1 MTEDAATAGGLLRAA
16 RERRNMTLAALAA
29 AIKVSPRKLDALE
42 RDAFDELPDMTFA
55 RALAQSVCRQLRID
69 AKPVLALLP
78 AAPTWANT
86 RFEEVSRGSRT
97 PLAQARRGRDTQAR
111 GGLRAVFWLA
121 GLLLLGAAALLYG
134 RPDELA
140 RWWAGVMPTPSAAP
154 APAALPP
161 AAKTAEVAPAPA
173 AASAVPLDTPAA
185 AAPTGAPTSAVAD
198 TAPAS
203 PPVVIETVHS
213 APTGAAG
220 AASGTDPAGALVL
233 RASGESW
240 VEVRDAAGQLLLSR
254 TLQAGEAVGVDGAMP
269 LRAVIG
275 NAGATSVSFR
285 GAAVDLTAASRDNIA
300 RLELK

>member
-1 MTEDAATAGGLLRAA
+1 MTEEAATAGASLRAA

-69 AKPVLALLP
+69 ARPVLALLP

-86 RFEEVSRGSRT
+86 RFEEVARGSRT
-97 PLAQARRGRDTQAR
+97 PLAQARRGRDSSAR
-111 GGLRAVFWLA
+111 SGLRPVLWLA
-121 GLLLLGAAALLYG
+121 GLLLLGAAAMLYG

-140 RWWAGVMPTPSAAP
+140 RWWAGVMPPATP
-154 APAALPP
+154 APAVAPVVARTAEPTPPPTPASALPVD
-161 AAKTAEVAPAPA
+161 AAAAVPAPA
-173 AASAVPLDTPAA
+173 DTPA
-185 AAPTGAPTSAVAD
+185 SAVAD
-198 TAPAS
+198 AAPAN
-203 PPVVIETVHS
+203 PAVVIETVHS

-220 AASGTDPAGALVL
+220 AASGAEPAGALVL
-233 RASGESW
+233 RANGESW
-240 VEVRDAAGQLLLSR
+240 VEVRDAAGLLLLSR
-254 TLQAGEAVGVDGAMP
+254 TLMAGEAVGVDGAMP

-285 GAAVDLTAASRDNIA
+285 GAVVDLASATRDNIA

>member
-1 MTEDAATAGGLLRAA
+1 MTEEAATAGASLRAA

-69 AKPVLALLP
+69 ARPVLALLP

-86 RFEEVSRGSRT
+86 RFEEVARGSRT
-97 PLAQARRGRDTQAR
+97 PLAQARRGRDSSAR
-111 GGLRAVFWLA
+111 SGLRPVLWLA
-121 GLLLLGAAALLYG
+121 GLLLLGAAAMLYG

-140 RWWAGVMPTPSAAP
+140 RWWAGVMPAA
-154 APAALPP
+154 
-161 AAKTAEVAPAPA
+161 TPAPA
-173 AASAVPLDTPAA
+173 AAPVVARTAEPTPPPAPVAALPVDAAAAVPAPADTPA
-185 AAPTGAPTSAVAD
+185 SAVAEA
-198 TAPAS
+198 APAN
-203 PPVVIETVHS
+203 PAVVIETVHS
-213 APTGAAG
+213 APTGAAA
-220 AASGTDPAGALVL
+220 AASGAEPAGALVL
-233 RASGESW
+233 RANGESW
-240 VEVRDAAGQLLLSR
+240 VEVRDAAGLLLLSR
-254 TLQAGEAVGVDGAMP
+254 TLMAGEAVGVDGAMP

-285 GAAVDLTAASRDNIA
+285 GAAVDLASATRDNIA

>member
-1 MTEDAATAGGLLRAA
+1 MTEEAATAGAVLRAA

-78 AAPTWANT
+78 AAPAWANT
-86 RFEEVSRGSRT
+86 RFEEVARGSRT
-97 PLAQARRGRDTQAR
+97 PLAQARRGRDSSAR
-111 GGLRAVFWLA
+111 SGLRPVLWLA

-134 RPDELA
+134 RPEELA
-140 RWWAGVMPTPSAAP
+140 RWWAGVMPPSAP
-154 APAALPP
+154 APAAVPV
-161 AAKTAEVAPAPA
+161 AARTAEPTPPPAPA
-173 AASAVPLDTPAA
+173 SALPVDVAAVPAA
-185 AAPTGAPTSAVAD
+185 ADPYASPAAD
-198 TAPAS
+198 AAPAN
-203 PPVVIETVHS
+203 PAVVIETVHS
-213 APTGAAG
+213 APTGAAA
-220 AASGTDPAGALVL
+220 AASGAEPAGALVL
-233 RASGESW
+233 RANGESW
-240 VEVRDAAGQLLLSR
+240 VEVRDAAGLLLLSR
-254 TLQAGEAVGVDGAMP
+254 TLMAGEAVGVDGAMP

-285 GAAVDLTAASRDNIA
+285 GAVVDLASATRDNIA

>member
-1 MTEDAATAGGLLRAA
+1 MTEDAATAGALLRAA

-69 AKPVLALLP
+69 AKPVLSLLP

-97 PLAQARRGRDTQAR
+97 PLAQARRGSDTPAR
-111 GGLRAVFWLA
+111 GGLRPVFWLA
-121 GLLLLGAAALLYG
+121 GLLLLSAAALLYG
-134 RPDELA
+134 RPDELS
-140 RWWAGVMPTPSAAP
+140 RWWAGLVPARTAASAPSGVPTAART
-154 APAALPP
+154 AA
-161 AAKTAEVAPAPA
+161 VAPAPA
-173 AASAVPLDTPAA
+173 AASAPGEAPAA
-185 AAPTGAPTSAVAD
+185 AAPVD
-198 TAPAS
+198 APAS
-203 PPVVIETVHS
+203 AATDTAAASPAVVIETVHS
-213 APTGAAG
+213 APAGPTAAVLGAE
-220 AASGTDPAGALVL
+220 PAGALVL
-233 RASGESW
+233 RANGESW

-254 TLQAGEAVGVDGAMP
+254 TLLAGEAVGVDGAAP

-285 GAAVDLTAASRDNIA
+285 GAAVDLAAATRDNIA

>member
-1 MTEDAATAGGLLRAA
+1 MSEDAATAGALLRVA

-55 RALAQSVCRQLRID
+55 RALAQSVCRQLGID

-78 AAPTWANT
+78 AAPAWANT
-86 RFEEVSRGSRT
+86 RFEEVARGSRT
-97 PLAQARRGRDTQAR
+97 PLARARRSGESPSR
-111 GGLRAVFWLA
+111 GGLRPVFWLA

-140 RWWAGVMPTPSAAP
+140 RWWATVMPAP
-154 APAALPP
+154 APAAVP
-161 AAKTAEVAPAPA
+161 AATRTAEVLPLPA
-173 AASAVPLDTPAA
+173 AASAMPAETTV
-185 AAPTGAPTSAVAD
+185 APAQ
-198 TAPAS
+198 APAS
-203 PPVVIETVHS
+203 AAADAAPANPAVVIETVHS
-213 APTGAAG
+213 APSGAG
-220 AASGTDPAGALVL
+220 AAASGAEPAGALVL
-233 RASGESW
+233 RANGESW
-240 VEVRDAAGQLLLSR
+240 VEVRDASGQLLLSR
-254 TLQAGEAVGVDGAMP
+254 TLLAGEAIGVDGAPP

-285 GAAVDLTAASRDNIA
+285 GATVDLTAATRDNIA

>member
-1 MTEDAATAGGLLRAA
+1 MSEDAATAGALLRAA

-29 AIKVSPRKLDALE
+29 SIKVSPRKVDALE

-78 AAPTWANT
+78 AAPAWANT
-86 RFEEVSRGSRT
+86 RFEEVARGSRT
-97 PLAQARRGRDTQAR
+97 PLAQARRGRDSSAR
-111 GGLRAVFWLA
+111 SGLRPVLWLA

-140 RWWAGVMPTPSAAP
+140 RWWATVMPPAAP
-154 APAALPP
+154 APAAAPVVARTAEPTPPP
-161 AAKTAEVAPAPA
+161 AP
-173 AASAVPLDTPAA
+173 ASAVPVDAAAVLAAADPYASPAA
-185 AAPTGAPTSAVAD
+185 DAAPAN
-198 TAPAS
+198 PA
-203 PPVVIETVHS
+203 VVIETVHS
-213 APTGAAG
+213 APTGAAA
-220 AASGTDPAGALVL
+220 AASGAEPAGALVL
-233 RASGESW
+233 RANGESW
-240 VEVRDAAGQLLLSR
+240 VEVRDAAGLLLLSR
-254 TLQAGEAVGVDGAMP
+254 TLMAGEAVGVDGAMP

-285 GAAVDLTAASRDNIA
+285 GAAVDLASATRDNIA

>member
-1 MTEDAATAGGLLRAA
+1 MTEEAATAGASLRAA

-42 RDAFDELPDMTFA
+42 RDALDELPDMTFA

-78 AAPTWANT
+78 AAPAWANT
-86 RFEEVSRGSRT
+86 RFEEVARGSRT
-97 PLAQARRGRDTQAR
+97 PLAQARRGRDSSAR
-111 GGLRAVFWLA
+111 SGLRPVLWLA

-140 RWWAGVMPTPSAAP
+140 RWWAGVMPPAASAP
-154 APAALPP
+154 APAPV
-161 AAKTAEVAPAPA
+161 AARTAEPTPPPAPA
-173 AASAVPLDTPAA
+173 SALPVDAAALPAPADTPASA
-185 AAPTGAPTSAVAD
+185 AADA
-198 TAPAS
+198 APAN
-203 PPVVIETVHS
+203 PAIVIETVHS
-213 APTGAAG
+213 APTGAA
-220 AASGTDPAGALVL
+220 AASGAEPSGALVL
-233 RASGESW
+233 RANGESW
-240 VEVRDAAGQLLLSR
+240 VEVRDAAGVLLLSR
-254 TLQAGEAVGVDGAMP
+254 TLMAGEAVGVDGAMP

-285 GAAVDLTAASRDNIA
+285 GTAVDLASATRDNIA

>member
-1 MTEDAATAGGLLRAA
+1 MTEEAATAGASLRAA

-86 RFEEVSRGSRT
+86 RFEEVARGSRT
-97 PLAQARRGRDTQAR
+97 PLAQARRGRDSSAR
-111 GGLRAVFWLA
+111 SGLRPVLWLA

-140 RWWAGVMPTPSAAP
+140 RWWAGVMPAA
-154 APAALPP
+154 
-161 AAKTAEVAPAPA
+161 TPAPA
-173 AASAVPLDTPAA
+173 AAPVVARTAEPTPPPTPASALPVDAAAAVPAPADTPA
-185 AAPTGAPTSAVAD
+185 SAVAD
-198 TAPAS
+198 AAPAH
-203 PPVVIETVHS
+203 PAVVIETVHS
-213 APTGAAG
+213 APTGAAA
-220 AASGTDPAGALVL
+220 AASGAEPAGALVL
-233 RASGESW
+233 RANGESW
-240 VEVRDAAGQLLLSR
+240 VEVRDAAGLLLLSR
-254 TLQAGEAVGVDGAMP
+254 TLMAGEAVGVDGAMP

-285 GAAVDLTAASRDNIA
+285 GAAVDLASATRDNIA

>member
-1 MTEDAATAGGLLRAA
+1 MTEEAATAGASLRAA

-69 AKPVLALLP
+69 ARPVLALLP

-86 RFEEVSRGSRT
+86 RFEEVARGSRT
-97 PLAQARRGRDTQAR
+97 PLAQARRGRDSSAR
-111 GGLRAVFWLA
+111 SGLRPVLWLA

-140 RWWAGVMPTPSAAP
+140 RWWAGVMPPATPAPAVAPVVARTAEPTPPPAPVAALPVDAAAVPAPADPYASAAP
-154 APAALPP
+154 DAAPANP
-161 AAKTAEVAPAPA
+161 A
-173 AASAVPLDTPAA
+173 
-185 AAPTGAPTSAVAD
+185 
-198 TAPAS
+198 
-203 PPVVIETVHS
+203 VVIETVHS
-213 APTGAAG
+213 APTGVAA
-220 AASGTDPAGALVL
+220 AASGAEPAGALVL
-233 RASGESW
+233 RANGESW
-240 VEVRDAAGQLLLSR
+240 VEVRDAAGLLLLSR
-254 TLQAGEAVGVDGAMP
+254 TLMAGEAVGVDGAMP

-285 GAAVDLTAASRDNIA
+285 GAAVDLASATRDNIA

>member
-1 MTEDAATAGGLLRAA
+1 MTEEAATAGASLRAA

-86 RFEEVSRGSRT
+86 RFEEVARGSRT
-97 PLAQARRGRDTQAR
+97 PLAQARRGRDSSAR
-111 GGLRAVFWLA
+111 SGLRPVLWLA
-121 GLLLLGAAALLYG
+121 GLLLLGAAAMLYG

-140 RWWAGVMPTPSAAP
+140 RWWAGVMPPATP
-154 APAALPP
+154 APAVAPVVARTAEPTPPPTPASALPVD
-161 AAKTAEVAPAPA
+161 AAAAVPAPA
-173 AASAVPLDTPAA
+173 DTPA
-185 AAPTGAPTSAVAD
+185 SAVAD
-198 TAPAS
+198 AAPAN
-203 PPVVIETVHS
+203 PAVVIETVHS
-213 APTGAAG
+213 APTGAAA
-220 AASGTDPAGALVL
+220 AASGAEPAGALVL
-233 RASGESW
+233 RANGESW
-240 VEVRDAAGQLLLSR
+240 VEVRDAAGLLLLSR
-254 TLQAGEAVGVDGAMP
+254 TLMAGEAVGVDGAMP

-285 GAAVDLTAASRDNIA
+285 GAVVDLASATRDNIA

>member
-1 MTEDAATAGGLLRAA
+1 MTEEAATAGASLRAA

-69 AKPVLALLP
+69 ARPVLALLP

-86 RFEEVSRGSRT
+86 RFEEVARGSRT
-97 PLAQARRGRDTQAR
+97 PLAQARRGRDSSAR
-111 GGLRAVFWLA
+111 SGLRPVLWLA
-121 GLLLLGAAALLYG
+121 GLLLLGAAAMLYG

-140 RWWAGVMPTPSAAP
+140 RWWAGVRPPAAP
-154 APAALPP
+154 APAAAPVAARTAEPTPPP
-161 AAKTAEVAPAPA
+161 APVAALPVEAAAVPAPA
-173 AASAVPLDTPAA
+173 DTPA
-185 AAPTGAPTSAVAD
+185 SAVAD
-198 TAPAS
+198 SAPAN
-203 PPVVIETVHS
+203 PAVVIETVHS
-213 APTGAAG
+213 APTGAA
-220 AASGTDPAGALVL
+220 AASGAEPAGALVL
-233 RASGESW
+233 RANGESW
-240 VEVRDAAGQLLLSR
+240 VEVRDAAGLLLLSR
-254 TLQAGEAVGVDGAMP
+254 TLMAGEAVGVDGAMP

-285 GAAVDLTAASRDNIA
+285 GAAVDLASATRDNIA